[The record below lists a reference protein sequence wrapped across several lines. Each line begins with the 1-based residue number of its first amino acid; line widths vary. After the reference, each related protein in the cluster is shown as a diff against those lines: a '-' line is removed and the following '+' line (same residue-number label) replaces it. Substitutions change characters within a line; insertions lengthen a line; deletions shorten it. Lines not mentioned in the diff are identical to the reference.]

1 MEKFPP
7 SLHSMKPFLQKA
19 WKQSG
24 FQKPTNIQTEAIPL
38 ITEGKDVIAE
48 SPTGT
53 GKTLAYL
60 IPLLDKIEPEKK
72 NAQVVVVAPS
82 RELVMQIFDVVQQWT
97 KEGDM
102 LSASFIGG
110 ANIKRQL
117 EKLKKNPQIIV
128 GTPGRIAELI
138 KMKKLKMHEVKSIVL
153 DEADQLLIPEHMET
167 IQAIVKATMKD
178 RQIVMFSATLPDT
191 VEKIG
196 QEIMND
202 PAFIKVKKDK
212 AAAKKV
218 NHLYFVCDRREKI
231 DILRSLMRGHV
242 SSALAFFRDVGN
254 LNVIAA
260 KLAYKGIE
268 VGILHS
274 ESSKRE
280 REEAIKKFRNNDYS
294 LLLATDLAARGL
306 DIEGLSHVIHFDLP
320 ENANQYIHRSGR
332 TGRMGAEG
340 TVISIVTASEER
352 VLKKYSRDLNIPVHR
367 KELYGGK
374 IRNEKPVLKKYN
386 KTPNAKSQK
395 RTKPK
400 R

>member
-1 MEKFPP
+1 
-7 SLHSMKPFLQKA
+7 MKPFLQKA

-24 FQKPTNIQTEAIPL
+24 FQKPTNIQTETIPL

-60 IPLLDKIEPEKK
+60 IPLLDKIKPEKK

-82 RELVMQIFDVVQQWT
+82 RELVMQIFDVVQQWA

-110 ANIKRQL
+110 ANVKRQL

-128 GTPGRIAELI
+128 GTPGRVAELI
-138 KMKKLKMHEVKSIVL
+138 KMKKLKMHQVKTIVL

-167 IQAIVKATMKD
+167 IQTIVKATMKE
-178 RQIVMFSATLPDT
+178 RQIVMFSATLPET

-202 PAFIKVKKDK
+202 PVFIRVKKDK
-212 AAAKKV
+212 ETAKKV
-218 NHLYFVCDRREKI
+218 NHLYFVCDKREKI

-268 VGILHS
+268 AGILHS

-280 REEAIKKFRNNDYS
+280 REEAIKKFRSKDYS

-306 DIEGLSHVIHFDLP
+306 DIDGLSHVIHFDLP

-367 KELYGGK
+367 KVLYGGK
-374 IRNEKPVLKKYN
+374 IRDEKPVLKKYN
-386 KTPNAKSQK
+386 KTPNARSQK

>member
-24 FQKPTNIQTEAIPL
+24 FQKPTNIQTETIPL

-60 IPLLDKIEPEKK
+60 IPLLDKIKPEKK

-82 RELVMQIFDVVQQWT
+82 RELVMQIFDVVQQWA

-110 ANIKRQL
+110 ANVKRQL

-128 GTPGRIAELI
+128 GTPGRVAELI
-138 KMKKLKMHEVKSIVL
+138 KMKKLKMHQVKTIVL

-167 IQAIVKATMKD
+167 IQTIVKATMKE
-178 RQIVMFSATLPDT
+178 RQIVMFSATLPET

-202 PAFIKVKKDK
+202 PVFIRVKKDK
-212 AAAKKV
+212 ETAKKV
-218 NHLYFVCDRREKI
+218 NHLYFVCDKREKI

-268 VGILHS
+268 AGILHS

-280 REEAIKKFRNNDYS
+280 REEAIKKFRSKDYS

-306 DIEGLSHVIHFDLP
+306 DIDGLSHVIHFDLP

-367 KELYGGK
+367 KVLYGGK
-374 IRNEKPVLKKYN
+374 IRDEKPVLKKYN
-386 KTPNAKSQK
+386 KTPNARSQK